1 MYGWPDVEGRS
12 RPALSHGSARRWP
25 RSFSDHVKVVATSDF
40 VPYPGPAEHL
50 ARMGLPA
57 LALLLTGGLLH
68 TQEGA
73 ARLGEVPQPSSS
85 APFLQASPSARSFQ
99 LDYEHNCFRKDGSP
113 FRYIS
118 GSIHY
123 ARVPRPAW
131 RDRLL
136 KMYMSG
142 LNTVQVYVPWNY
154 HEMLPGVYDFTG
166 NRDVEAFLDLTA
178 ELGLLVILRPGPYIC
193 AEWEMGGLPAWLLW
207 KPDIVLRTSNPGEA
221 QHRALATMWAGMDAA
236 TSPCPA
242 SAPPAYLAAVDSWL
256 HVLLPKIKPRLY
268 QQGGNIISVQV
279 ENEYGSYYA
288 CDYGY
293 LRHLLGSFRAL
304 LGSEVLLFTTD
315 STGAEELRCGTLQG
329 LYATVDFGPGVP
341 MGEEEE
347 EEREDMVPSLS
358 CSNLPLSTSTGS
370 NVTEAFGA
378 QRHVEPKGP
387 LVNSEY
393 YTGWLDYWGE
403 AHASTSAAWVARGL
417 EDMLQLGAS
426 INMQVVSWQ
435 TALPPREWASPLA
448 FIPQGSGQQELWVL
462 QGRGS
467 AWYMFHGGTNFAY
480 WSGADYKDQYK
491 PVTTSYDY
499 DAPLSEAGDP
509 TEKLFAIRTV
519 ISKPLPVGP
528 MPPAT
533 PKYAYGS
540 VALQKVSAYRE
551 GCTAPA
557 WHCSTDQHSSLSLQY
572 ADLLDV
578 LDVLCPSGPIQ
589 SQFPL
594 TFEALKQAYGFMVYR
609 TELPWDVPDPATLG
623 APPHSICDRGYVMLQ
638 KEYQGTLERD
648 GQTTLHVMGRAGD
661 ILDLLLENMGRI
673 SFGANTSD
681 FKGLLGNLSLNS
693 RPLSNW
699 LIYPLAIDTAVQHGW
714 PQAAL
719 PKSSSGGRVG
729 PAFYTGTFETPG
741 IAWDT
746 FVKFPGWSK
755 GLLWINGFNL
765 GRYWT
770 RRGPQQTLFVPGSVL
785 HVGRPNNITVL
796 ELEEAPPTP
805 LLLFLDQPLYN
816 RTLGCSTT

>member
-1 MYGWPDVEGRS
+1 
-12 RPALSHGSARRWP
+12 ALW
-25 RSFSDHVKVVATSDF
+25 
-40 VPYPGPAEHL
+40 
-50 ARMGLPA
+50 
-57 LALLLTGGLLH
+57 
-68 TQEGA
+68 EGA
-73 ARLGEVPQPSSS
+73 VGLGEVLQPSSS
-85 APFLQASPSARSFQ
+85 APLLQASPSARSFQ
-99 LDYEHNCFRKDGSP
+99 LDYEHNCFRKDGAP

-142 LNTVQVYVPWNY
+142 LNAVQVYVPWNY

-193 AEWEMGGLPAWLLW
+193 AEWDMGGLPAWLLW
-207 KPDIVLRTSNPGEA
+207 KPDITLRTS
-221 QHRALATMWAGMDAA
+221 D
-236 TSPCPA
+236 
-242 SAPPAYLAAVDSWL
+242 PAYLAAVDSWL
-256 HVLLPKIKPRLY
+256 HILLPKIKPHLY
-268 QQGGNIISVQV
+268 QHGGNIISVQV

-288 CDYGY
+288 CDHGY
-293 LRHLLGSFRAL
+293 LQHLLGSFRAL

-315 STGAEELRCGTLQG
+315 STQAEELRCGTLQG
-329 LYATVDFGPGVP
+329 LYATVDFGPG
-341 MGEEEE
+341 
-347 EEREDMVPSLS
+347 
-358 CSNLPLSTSTGS
+358 S

-378 QRHVEPKGP
+378 QRRMEPKGP

-426 INMQVVSWQ
+426 VNMQVSPFLRL
-435 TALPPREWASPLA
+435 TSLPWP
-448 FIPQGSGQQELWVL
+448 
-462 QGRGS
+462 
-467 AWYMFHGGTNFAY
+467 
-480 WSGADYKDQYK
+480 GADYKDRYK

-509 TEKLFAIRTV
+509 TEKLFAIRMV
-519 ISKPLPVGP
+519 ISKFQPLPVGP

-533 PKYAYGS
+533 PKYAYGW
-540 VALQKVSAYRE
+540 VALRK
-551 GCTAPA
+551 
-557 WHCSTDQHSSLSLQY
+557 Y
-572 ADLLDV
+572 AGLLDV
-578 LDVLCPSGPIQ
+578 LDALCPSGPIL
-589 SQFPL
+589 SRFPL
-594 TFEALKQAYGFMVYR
+594 PFEALKQAHGFVVYH
-609 TELPWDVPDPATLG
+609 TQLPWDVPDPAMLA

-648 GQTTLHVMGRAGD
+648 GQTTLHVTGRAGD
-661 ILDLLLENMGRI
+661 TLDILLENMGRI

-699 LIYPLAIDTAVQHGW
+699 LIYPLAIDTAVQQGW
-714 PQAAL
+714 PHAAL
-719 PKSSSGGRVG
+719 PESSSGGRVG

-796 ELEEAPPTP
+796 ELEGAPPTP
-805 LLLFLDQPLYN
+805 LLLFLDRPLFN
-816 RTLGCSTT
+816 RTLGPSTSARE

>member
-1 MYGWPDVEGRS
+1 R
-12 RPALSHGSARRWP
+12 
-25 RSFSDHVKVVATSDF
+25 
-40 VPYPGPAEHL
+40 
-50 ARMGLPA
+50 RMGLPA
-57 LALLLTGGLLH
+57 LTLLLVARLLH
-68 TQEGA
+68 TQ
-73 ARLGEVPQPSSS
+73 
-85 APFLQASPSARSFQ
+85 ASPPVRSFQ
-99 LDYEHNCFRKDGSP
+99 LDYEEDCFRKDGAP

-142 LNTVQVYVPWNY
+142 LSAVQVYIPWNY
-154 HEMLPGVYDFTG
+154 HEPLPGVYDFAG
-166 NRDVEAFLDLTA
+166 DRDVEAFLDLTA

-207 KPDIVLRTSNPGEA
+207 KPDIILRSS
-221 QHRALATMWAGMDAA
+221 D
-236 TSPCPA
+236 
-242 SAPPAYLAAVDSWL
+242 PAYLAAVDSWL

-268 QQGGNIISVQV
+268 QHGGNIISVQV

-315 STGAEELRCGTLQG
+315 GTRAEELRCGTLQG
-329 LYATVDFGPGVP
+329 LYATVDFGPG
-341 MGEEEE
+341 
-347 EEREDMVPSLS
+347 
-358 CSNLPLSTSTGS
+358 S

-378 QRHVEPKGP
+378 QRQVEPKGP

-403 AHASTSAAWVARGL
+403 AHASTSSVRVAQGL

-426 INMQVVSWQ
+426 INMQSPFLQ
-435 TALPPREWASPLA
+435 LPSLPWP
-448 FIPQGSGQQELWVL
+448 
-462 QGRGS
+462 
-467 AWYMFHGGTNFAY
+467 
-480 WSGADYKDQYK
+480 GADFKDQYK

-519 ISKPLPVGP
+519 ISKFQPLPVGP

-533 PKYAYGS
+533 PKYH
-540 VALQKVSAYRE
+540 
-551 GCTAPA
+551 P
-557 WHCSTDQHSSLSLQY
+557 SLSLQY

-594 TFEALKQAYGFMVYR
+594 TFEAIKQIHGFVLYR
-609 TELPWDVPDPATLG
+609 TQLPRDVLDPATLG

-638 KEYQGTLERD
+638 KYRGTLERD
-648 GQTTLHVMGRAGD
+648 GQTALHVTGSTGD
-661 ILDLLLENMGRI
+661 TLDVLLENMGRI
-673 SFGANTSD
+673 SFGANISD
-681 FKGLLGNLSLNS
+681 FKGLLGNLSLDS
-693 RPLSNW
+693 SPLRNW
-699 LIYPLAIDTAVQHGW
+699 LIYPLAIDTAVQQGW
-714 PQAAL
+714 PHAAL
-719 PKSSSGGRVG
+719 PKLSSGDRAG

-755 GLLWINGFNL
+755 GQLWINGFNL
-765 GRYWT
+765 GRYWPL
-770 RRGPQQTLFVPGSVL
+770 RGPQQTLFVPGSVL
-785 HVGRPNNITVL
+785 HIGRPNNITVL
-796 ELEEAPPTP
+796 ELEGAPSTP
-805 LLLFLDQPLYN
+805 LLLFLDRPLFN
-816 RTLGCSTT
+816 RTLSHSTAATE

>member
-1 MYGWPDVEGRS
+1 MSPPRCP
-12 RPALSHGSARRWP
+12 RLHSH
-25 RSFSDHVKVVATSDF
+25 
-40 VPYPGPAEHL
+40 
-50 ARMGLPA
+50 
-57 LALLLTGGLLH
+57 
-68 TQEGA
+68 
-73 ARLGEVPQPSSS
+73 S
-85 APFLQASPSARSFQ
+85 APFLQASPLARSFQ
-99 LDYEHNCFRKDGSP
+99 VDYENNCFRKDGAP

-142 LNTVQVYVPWNY
+142 LSTVQVYVPWNY
-154 HEMLPGVYDFTG
+154 HETLPGVYDFTG

-207 KPDIVLRTSNPGEA
+207 KPDINLRTSN
-221 QHRALATMWAGMDAA
+221 
-236 TSPCPA
+236 
-242 SAPPAYLAAVDSWL
+242 PAYLAAVDSWL
-256 HVLLPKIKPRLY
+256 HILLPKIKPRLY
-268 QQGGNIISVQV
+268 QHGGNIISVQV

-315 STGAEELRCGTLQG
+315 STGVEELRCGTLQG
-329 LYATVDFGPGVP
+329 LYATVDFGPG
-341 MGEEEE
+341 
-347 EEREDMVPSLS
+347 
-358 CSNLPLSTSTGS
+358 S

-378 QRHVEPKGP
+378 QRRVEPKGP

-403 AHASTSAAWVARGL
+403 AHASTSAAWVSRGL

-426 INMQVVSWQ
+426 INM
-435 TALPPREWASPLA
+435 
-448 FIPQGSGQQELWVL
+448 
-462 QGRGS
+462 
-467 AWYMFHGGTNFAY
+467 YMFHGGTNFAY

-519 ISKPLPVGP
+519 ISKFQPLPFGP

-533 PKYAYGS
+533 PKYAYGW
-540 VALQKVSAYRE
+540 VALRK
-551 GCTAPA
+551 
-557 WHCSTDQHSSLSLQY
+557 Y

-578 LDVLCPSGPIQ
+578 LDVLCPSGPVQ

-594 TFEALKQAYGFMVYR
+594 TFEALKQVHGFVVYH
-609 TELPWDVPDPATLG
+609 TQLPWDVRDPATLD
-623 APPHSICDRGYVMLQ
+623 APPHSICDRAYVMLQ

-648 GQTTLHVMGRAGD
+648 RQTMLHITGRAGD
-661 ILDLLLENMGRI
+661 TLDILLENMGRI
-673 SFGANTSD
+673 SFGANASD
-681 FKGLLGNLSLNS
+681 FKVRGEGPEAPEGMV
-693 RPLSNW
+693 PLSNW
-699 LIYPLAIDTAVQHGW
+699 LIYPLAIDTAVQQGW
-714 PQAAL
+714 PHTAL

-729 PAFYTGTFETPG
+729 PAFYTGTFDTPG

-770 RRGPQQTLFVPGSVL
+770 RRGPQQTLFVPGSLL
-785 HVGRPNNITVL
+785 HVGHPNNITVL
-796 ELEEAPPTP
+796 ELEGAPPTP
-805 LLLFLDQPLYN
+805 VLLFLDRPLYN
-816 RTLGCSTT
+816 RTLGCNTTGTE

>member
-1 MYGWPDVEGRS
+1 MVV
-12 RPALSHGSARRWP
+12 SASP
-25 RSFSDHVKVVATSDF
+25 F
-40 VPYPGPAEHL
+40 VPYPGLAEL
-50 ARMGLPA
+50 PARMGLPA
-57 LALLLTGGLLH
+57 LALLLASGLLH
-68 TQEGA
+68 TQA
-73 ARLGEVPQPSSS
+73 SS
-85 APFLQASPSARSFQ
+85 PARSFQ
-99 LDYEHNCFRKDGSP
+99 LDYEENCFRKDGAP

-142 LNTVQVYVPWNY
+142 LSAVQVYVPWNY
-154 HEMLPGVYDFTG
+154 HEPLPGVYDFAG
-166 NRDVEAFLDLTA
+166 DRDVEAFLDLTA

-207 KPDIVLRTSNPGEA
+207 KPDIVLRSSDP
-221 QHRALATMWAGMDAA
+221 D
-236 TSPCPA
+236 
-242 SAPPAYLAAVDSWL
+242 YLAAVDSWL

-268 QQGGNIISVQV
+268 QHGGNIISVQV

-315 STGAEELRCGTLQG
+315 SIQAEELRCGTLQG
-329 LYATVDFGPGVP
+329 LYATIDFGP
-341 MGEEEE
+341 
-347 EEREDMVPSLS
+347 
-358 CSNLPLSTSTGS
+358 GS

-378 QRHVEPKGP
+378 QRRVEPRGP

-403 AHASTSAAWVARGL
+403 AHASTSSASVARGL
-417 EDMLQLGAS
+417 EDMLQLGANV
-426 INMQVVSWQ
+426 NM
-435 TALPPREWASPLA
+435 
-448 FIPQGSGQQELWVL
+448 
-462 QGRGS
+462 
-467 AWYMFHGGTNFAY
+467 YMFHGGTNFVY
-480 WSGADYKDQYK
+480 WSGADFKDQYK

-509 TEKLFAIRTV
+509 TKKLFAIRTV
-519 ISKPLPVGP
+519 ISKFP
-528 MPPAT
+528 
-533 PKYAYGS
+533 
-540 VALQKVSAYRE
+540 E
-551 GCTAPA
+551 GCAAPA
-557 WHCSTDQHSSLSLQY
+557 WHCWAAQHPSLSLQY

-594 TFEALKQAYGFMVYR
+594 TFEAIKQAHGFVLYR
-609 TELPWDVPDPATLG
+609 TQLPWDVLDPAVLG
-623 APPHSICDRGYVMLQ
+623 APPHHVCDRGYVMLQ
-638 KEYQGTLERD
+638 KYRGTLERD
-648 GQTTLHVMGRAGD
+648 GQTTLCVTGRAGET
-661 ILDLLLENMGRI
+661 LDVLLENMGRI
-673 SFGANTSD
+673 SFGANISD
-681 FKGLLGNLSLNS
+681 FKGLLGNLSLDS
-693 RPLSNW
+693 SPLSNW
-699 LIYPLAIDTAVQHGW
+699 LIYPLAIDTAVQQGW
-714 PQAAL
+714 PHTAPPQ
-719 PKSSSGGRVG
+719 SSSGARAG

-755 GLLWINGFNL
+755 GQLWINGFNL
-765 GRYWT
+765 GRYWP

-796 ELEEAPPTP
+796 ELEGAPSTP
-805 LLLFLDQPLYN
+805 LLVPTGVAAGGSGLQGPDVSHHHGQQ
-816 RTLGCSTT
+816 RTR

>member
-1 MYGWPDVEGRS
+1 P
-12 RPALSHGSARRWP
+12 
-25 RSFSDHVKVVATSDF
+25 
-40 VPYPGPAEHL
+40 
-50 ARMGLPA
+50 ARMGLTA
-57 LALLLTGGLLH
+57 LALLLAAALLH
-68 TQEGA
+68 A
-73 ARLGEVPQPSSS
+73 
-85 APFLQASPSARSFQ
+85 QASPSARSFQ
-99 LDYEHNCFRKDGSP
+99 LDYEHNCFRKDGAP

-142 LNTVQVYVPWNY
+142 LSTVQVYVPWNY
-154 HEMLPGVYDFTG
+154 HETLPGVYDFTG

-207 KPDIVLRTSNPGEA
+207 KPGIILRTSN
-221 QHRALATMWAGMDAA
+221 
-236 TSPCPA
+236 
-242 SAPPAYLAAVDSWL
+242 PAYLAAVDSWL
-256 HVLLPKIKPRLY
+256 HILLPKIKPRLY
-268 QQGGNIISVQV
+268 HQGGNIISVQV

-293 LRHLLGSFRAL
+293 LRHLLVSFRAL

-315 STGAEELRCGTLQG
+315 SARAEELRCGTLQG
-329 LYATVDFGPGVP
+329 LYATVDFGPG
-341 MGEEEE
+341 
-347 EEREDMVPSLS
+347 
-358 CSNLPLSTSTGS
+358 SNA
-370 NVTEAFGA
+370 TEAFGA
-378 QRHVEPKGP
+378 QRRVEPKGP

-403 AHASTSAAWVARGL
+403 AHASTSAVWVAQGL

-426 INMQVVSWQ
+426 INMQVSPFLQ
-435 TALPPREWASPLA
+435 LTSLPWP
-448 FIPQGSGQQELWVL
+448 
-462 QGRGS
+462 
-467 AWYMFHGGTNFAY
+467 
-480 WSGADYKDQYK
+480 GADYKDRYK

-519 ISKPLPVGP
+519 ISKFQPLPVGP

-533 PKYAYGS
+533 PKYAYGW
-540 VALQKVSAYRE
+540 VALQK
-551 GCTAPA
+551 
-557 WHCSTDQHSSLSLQY
+557 Y

-578 LDVLCPSGPIQ
+578 MDVLCPSGPIH

-594 TFEALKQAYGFMVYR
+594 TFEALKQVHGFVVYH
-609 TELPWDVPDPATLG
+609 TQLPWDVPDPATLG
-623 APPHSICDRGYVMLQ
+623 TPPHSICDRGYVMLQ

-648 GQTTLHVMGRAGD
+648 GQTTVHVTGKAGD
-661 ILDLLLENMGRI
+661 TLDILLENMGRI
-673 SFGANTSD
+673 SFGTNSSD

-699 LIYPLAIDTAVQHGW
+699 LIYPLAIDTAVQQGW
-714 PQAAL
+714 PHTAL
-719 PKSSSGGRVG
+719 PKSSSGGSVG

-746 FVKFPGWSK
+746 FVKFPGWRK

-770 RRGPQQTLFVPGSVL
+770 CRGPQQTLFVPGSVL

-796 ELEEAPPTP
+796 ELEGAPPTP

-816 RTLGCSTT
+816 RTLGCSTRATE

>member
-1 MYGWPDVEGRS
+1 MGVS
-12 RPALSHGSARRWP
+12 KST
-25 RSFSDHVKVVATSDF
+25 FVVH
-40 VPYPGPAEHL
+40 PGPAKRP
-50 ARMGLPA
+50 ARMELPA
-57 LALLLTGGLLH
+57 LALLLAAGLLH
-68 TQEGA
+68 TQA
-73 ARLGEVPQPSSS
+73 SS
-85 APFLQASPSARSFQ
+85 LARSFE
-99 LDYEHNCFRKDGSP
+99 LDYEEDCFRKDGVP

-123 ARVPRPAW
+123 TRVPRPAW

-142 LNTVQVYVPWNY
+142 LSTVQVYVPWNY
-154 HEMLPGVYDFTG
+154 HEPWPGVYDFAG
-166 NRDVEAFLDLTA
+166 DRDVEAFLDLTA

-193 AEWEMGGLPAWLLW
+193 AEWEMGGLPSWLLW
-207 KPDIVLRTSNPGEA
+207 KPDILLRSSDPGEP
-221 QHRALATMWAGMDAA
+221 QHGAVTTMF
-236 TSPCPA
+236 
-242 SAPPAYLAAVDSWL
+242 L

-268 QQGGNIISVQV
+268 QHGGNIISVQV

-315 STGAEELRCGTLQG
+315 GTRAEELRCGTLQG
-329 LYATVDFGPGVP
+329 LYATVDFGPG
-341 MGEEEE
+341 
-347 EEREDMVPSLS
+347 
-358 CSNLPLSTSTGS
+358 S

-378 QRHVEPKGP
+378 QRWVEPKGP

-403 AHASTSAAWVARGL
+403 AHASTSLVHVARGL

-426 INMQVVSWQ
+426 VNM
-435 TALPPREWASPLA
+435 
-448 FIPQGSGQQELWVL
+448 
-462 QGRGS
+462 
-467 AWYMFHGGTNFAY
+467 YMFHGGTNFAY
-480 WSGADYKDQYK
+480 WSGADFKDQYK

-519 ISKPLPVGP
+519 ISKFQPLPAGP

-533 PKYAYGS
+533 PKYAYGQ
-540 VALQKVSAYRE
+540 VALQKHAN
-551 GCTAPA
+551 
-557 WHCSTDQHSSLSLQY
+557 
-572 ADLLDV
+572 LLDA

-589 SQFPL
+589 SQLPL
-594 TFEALKQAYGFMVYR
+594 NFEAIKQAHGFVVYR
-609 TELPWDVPDPATLG
+609 TQLPRDVLDPATLG

-638 KEYQGTLERD
+638 KKYHGTLERD
-648 GQTTLHVMGRAGD
+648 GQTILRVTGKAGD
-661 ILDLLLENMGRI
+661 TLDVLLENMGRI
-673 SFGANTSD
+673 SFGANISD
-681 FKGLLGNLSLNS
+681 FKGLLGNLSLDS
-693 RPLSNW
+693 SPLSNW
-699 LIYPLAIDTAVQHGW
+699 LIYPLDIDAAIQQGW
-714 PQAAL
+714 PHAAL
-719 PKSSSGGRVG
+719 PKSSSRGRAG

-755 GLLWINGFNL
+755 GQLWINGFNL
-765 GRYWT
+765 GRYWP

-796 ELEEAPPTP
+796 ELEGAPSTP
-805 LLLFLDQPLYN
+805 LLFFLDHPLFN
-816 RTLGCSTT
+816 STLGHSTEAAE

>member
-1 MYGWPDVEGRS
+1 
-12 RPALSHGSARRWP
+12 
-25 RSFSDHVKVVATSDF
+25 
-40 VPYPGPAEHL
+40 
-50 ARMGLPA
+50 MGLPA
-57 LALLLTGGLLH
+57 LGLLLAAELLH
-68 TQEGA
+68 TQ
-73 ARLGEVPQPSSS
+73 
-85 APFLQASPSARSFQ
+85 ASPSERSFQ
-99 LDYEHNCFRKDGSP
+99 LDYNHNCFRKDGAP

-142 LNTVQVYVPWNY
+142 LSAVQVYVPWNY
-154 HEMLPGVYDFTG
+154 HETLPGVYDFTG

-207 KPDIVLRTSNPGEA
+207 KPDIILRTSN
-221 QHRALATMWAGMDAA
+221 
-236 TSPCPA
+236 
-242 SAPPAYLAAVDSWL
+242 PAYLAAVDSWL

-268 QQGGNIISVQV
+268 HQGGNIISVQV

-315 STGAEELRCGTLQG
+315 STQAEELRCGTLQG
-329 LYATVDFGPGVP
+329 LYATVDFGPG
-341 MGEEEE
+341 
-347 EEREDMVPSLS
+347 
-358 CSNLPLSTSTGS
+358 SNM
-370 NVTEAFGA
+370 TEAFGA
-378 QRHVEPKGP
+378 QRRVEPKGP

-403 AHASTSAAWVARGL
+403 AHASTSTALVAQGL

-426 INMQVVSWQ
+426 INM
-435 TALPPREWASPLA
+435 
-448 FIPQGSGQQELWVL
+448 
-462 QGRGS
+462 
-467 AWYMFHGGTNFAY
+467 YMFHGGTNFAY
-480 WSGADYKDQYK
+480 WSEPLPWPGADYKGQYK

-519 ISKPLPVGP
+519 ISKFQPLPAGP

-533 PKYAYGS
+533 PKYAYGW
-540 VALQKVSAYRE
+540 VTLRK
-551 GCTAPA
+551 
-557 WHCSTDQHSSLSLQY
+557 Y

-594 TFEALKQAYGFMVYR
+594 TFESLKQVHGFVVYH

-648 GQTTLHVMGRAGD
+648 GQTTLQVTGKAGD
-661 ILDLLLENMGRI
+661 TLDILMENMGRI

-699 LIYPLAIDTAVQHGW
+699 LIYPLATDTAVQQGW
-714 PQAAL
+714 PHAAQ
-719 PKSSSGGRVG
+719 PKLSSGGRVG

-746 FVKFPGWSK
+746 FVKLPGWSK

-765 GRYWT
+765 GRYWSC
-770 RRGPQQTLFVPGSVL
+770 RGPQQTLFVPGSVL
-785 HVGRPNNITVL
+785 HAGRPNNITVL
-796 ELEEAPPTP
+796 ELERAPPTP
-805 LLLFLDQPLYN
+805 LLLFLDRPLYN
-816 RTLGCSTT
+816 RTLGCSTMATE

>member
-1 MYGWPDVEGRS
+1 S
-12 RPALSHGSARRWP
+12 
-25 RSFSDHVKVVATSDF
+25 
-40 VPYPGPAEHL
+40 

-57 LALLLTGGLLH
+57 LALLLAAGILH
-68 TQEGA
+68 A
-73 ARLGEVPQPSSS
+73 
-85 APFLQASPSARSFQ
+85 QASPLARSFE
-99 LDYEHNCFRKDGSP
+99 LDYEEDCFRKDGVP

-142 LNTVQVYVPWNY
+142 LSAVQVYVPWNY
-154 HEMLPGVYDFTG
+154 HEPWPGVYDFAG
-166 NRDVEAFLDLTA
+166 DRDVEAFLDLTA

-193 AEWEMGGLPAWLLW
+193 AEWEMGGLPSWLLW
-207 KPDIVLRTSNPGEA
+207 KPDIVLRSS
-221 QHRALATMWAGMDAA
+221 D
-236 TSPCPA
+236 
-242 SAPPAYLAAVDSWL
+242 PAYLAAVDSWL

-268 QQGGNIISVQV
+268 QHGGNIISVQV

-315 STGAEELRCGTLQG
+315 GTRAEELHCGTLQG
-329 LYATVDFGPGVP
+329 LYATIDFGP
-341 MGEEEE
+341 
-347 EEREDMVPSLS
+347 
-358 CSNLPLSTSTGS
+358 GS

-378 QRHVEPKGP
+378 QRWVEPKGP

-403 AHASTSAAWVARGL
+403 THASTSSVHVARGL

-426 INMQVVSWQ
+426 VNMQSPFLQ
-435 TALPPREWASPLA
+435 LPSLPWP
-448 FIPQGSGQQELWVL
+448 
-462 QGRGS
+462 
-467 AWYMFHGGTNFAY
+467 
-480 WSGADYKDQYK
+480 GADFKDQYK

-519 ISKPLPVGP
+519 ISKFQPLPAGP

-533 PKYAYGS
+533 PKYAYGR
-540 VALQKVSAYRE
+540 VALQKVSACPG
-551 GCTAPA
+551 GCAAPA
-557 WHCSTDQHSSLSLQY
+557 WHCPAAQRPPLSLQH
-572 ADLLDV
+572 ADLLDA

-589 SQFPL
+589 SRFPL
-594 TFEALKQAYGFMVYR
+594 TFEALKQAHGFVVYH
-609 TELPWDVPDPATLG
+609 TQLPWDVLDPATLG

-638 KEYQGTLERD
+638 KEYRGTLERD
-648 GQTTLHVMGRAGD
+648 GQATLHVMGRAGD
-661 ILDLLLENMGRI
+661 TLDVLLENMGRI
-673 SFGANTSD
+673 SFGANISD
-681 FKGLLGNLSLNS
+681 FKGLLGNLSLDS
-693 RPLSNW
+693 SPLSNW
-699 LIYPLAIDTAVQHGW
+699 LIYPLDIDAAVQQGW
-714 PQAAL
+714 PHTAL
-719 PKSSSGGRVG
+719 PKSSSRGRAG
-729 PAFYTGTFETPG
+729 PAFYTGTFESPG

-755 GLLWINGFNL
+755 GQLWINGFNL
-765 GRYWT
+765 GRYWP
-770 RRGPQQTLFVPGSVL
+770 RHGPQQTLFVPGSVL

-796 ELEEAPPTP
+796 ELEGAPSTP
-805 LLLFLDQPLYN
+805 LLLFLDQPLFN
-816 RTLGCSTT
+816 RTLSHSTVATE

>member
-1 MYGWPDVEGRS
+1 E
-12 RPALSHGSARRWP
+12 A
-25 RSFSDHVKVVATSDF
+25 
-40 VPYPGPAEHL
+40 
-50 ARMGLPA
+50 
-57 LALLLTGGLLH
+57 
-68 TQEGA
+68 QEGVA
-73 ARLGEVPQPSSS
+73 GLGEVLQAAVSSL
-85 APFLQASPSARSFQ
+85 FLQASPRARSFQ
-99 LDYEHNCFRKDGSP
+99 LDYEHNCFRKDGVP

-142 LNTVQVYVPWNY
+142 LSTVQVYVPWNY
-154 HEMLPGVYDFTG
+154 HETLPGVYDFTG

-207 KPDIVLRTSNPGEA
+207 KPGMNLRTSN
-221 QHRALATMWAGMDAA
+221 
-236 TSPCPA
+236 
-242 SAPPAYLAAVDSWL
+242 PAYLAAVDSWL

-268 QQGGNIISVQV
+268 HQGGNIISVQV

-304 LGSEVLLFTTD
+304 LGSEVLLFSTD
-315 STGAEELRCGTLQG
+315 SARAEELRCGTLQG
-329 LYATVDFGPGVP
+329 LYATIDFGP
-341 MGEEEE
+341 E
-347 EEREDMVPSLS
+347 
-358 CSNLPLSTSTGS
+358 S

-378 QRHVEPKGP
+378 QRRVEPKGP

-426 INMQVVSWQ
+426 INMQVSPFLQ
-435 TALPPREWASPLA
+435 LTPLPWP
-448 FIPQGSGQQELWVL
+448 
-462 QGRGS
+462 
-467 AWYMFHGGTNFAY
+467 
-480 WSGADYKDQYK
+480 GADYKGQYK

-519 ISKPLPVGP
+519 ISKFQPLPAGP

-533 PKYAYGS
+533 PKYAYGW
-540 VALQKVSAYRE
+540 VALRKVSACPK

-557 WHCSTDQHSSLSLQY
+557 WHCSTAQHPCLSLQY

-594 TFEALKQAYGFMVYR
+594 TFEALKQVHGFVVYH
-609 TELPWDVPDPATLG
+609 TQLPWDIPDPATLG
-623 APPHSICDRGYVMLQ
+623 APPHSVCDRGYVMLQ

-648 GQTTLHVMGRAGD
+648 GQTTLHVTGRAGD
-661 ILDLLLENMGRI
+661 SLDIVMENMGRI

-681 FKGLLGNLSLNS
+681 FKGLLANLSLNS

-699 LIYPLAIDTAVQHGW
+699 LIYPLAIDSAVQQGW
-714 PQAAL
+714 PHTAL

-770 RRGPQQTLFVPGSVL
+770 CRGPQQTLFVPGSVL
-785 HVGRPNNITVL
+785 HAGHPNNITVL
-796 ELEEAPPTP
+796 ELEGAPPTP
-805 LLLFLDQPLYN
+805 LLLFLDRPLYN
-816 RTLGCSTT
+816 RTFGCSTTATE

>member
-1 MYGWPDVEGRS
+1 M
-12 RPALSHGSARRWP
+12 A
-25 RSFSDHVKVVATSDF
+25 
-40 VPYPGPAEHL
+40 
-50 ARMGLPA
+50 LPA
-57 LALLLTGGLLH
+57 LGLLLAAGLLH
-68 TQEGA
+68 T
-73 ARLGEVPQPSSS
+73 
-85 APFLQASPSARSFQ
+85 QASPSARSFQ
-99 LDYEHNCFRKDGSP
+99 LDYEHNCFLKDGAP

-142 LNTVQVYVPWNY
+142 LSAVQVYVPWNY
-154 HEMLPGVYDFTG
+154 HETLPGVYDFTG

-207 KPDIVLRTSNPGEA
+207 KPDIILRTSN
-221 QHRALATMWAGMDAA
+221 
-236 TSPCPA
+236 
-242 SAPPAYLAAVDSWL
+242 PAYLAAVDSWL

-268 QQGGNIISVQV
+268 HQGGNIISVQV

-288 CDYGY
+288 CDHGY

-315 STGAEELRCGTLQG
+315 STGAQELRCGTLQG
-329 LYATVDFGPGVP
+329 LYATVDFGPG
-341 MGEEEE
+341 
-347 EEREDMVPSLS
+347 
-358 CSNLPLSTSTGS
+358 S
-370 NVTEAFGA
+370 NVTEAFAA
-378 QRHVEPKGP
+378 QRHVEPRGP

-426 INMQVVSWQ
+426 INM
-435 TALPPREWASPLA
+435 
-448 FIPQGSGQQELWVL
+448 
-462 QGRGS
+462 
-467 AWYMFHGGTNFAY
+467 YMFHGGTNFAY
-480 WSGADYKDQYK
+480 WSGADYKGQYK

-519 ISKPLPVGP
+519 ISKFQPLPVGP

-533 PKYAYGS
+533 PKYAYGW
-540 VALQKVSAYRE
+540 VALRK
-551 GCTAPA
+551 
-557 WHCSTDQHSSLSLQY
+557 Y

-594 TFEALKQAYGFMVYR
+594 TFEALKQVHGFVVYH
-609 TELPWDVPDPATLG
+609 TQLPWDVPDPAMLG

-648 GQTTLHVMGRAGD
+648 GQTTLHVTGRAGD
-661 ILDLLLENMGRI
+661 SLDILMENMGRI

-699 LIYPLAIDTAVQHGW
+699 LIYPLAIDTAVQQGW
-714 PQAAL
+714 PHTAL

-765 GRYWT
+765 GRFWSC
-770 RRGPQQTLFVPGSVL
+770 RGPQQTLFVPGSVL
-785 HVGRPNNITVL
+785 HAGRPNNITVL
-796 ELEEAPPTP
+796 ELEGAPPTP

-816 RTLGCSTT
+816 RTLGCSTMAME

>member
-1 MYGWPDVEGRS
+1 
-12 RPALSHGSARRWP
+12 
-25 RSFSDHVKVVATSDF
+25 
-40 VPYPGPAEHL
+40 
-50 ARMGLPA
+50 ARMRLPA
-57 LALLLTGGLLH
+57 LALLLAAGLLH
-68 TQEGA
+68 T
-73 ARLGEVPQPSSS
+73 
-85 APFLQASPSARSFQ
+85 QASPSARSFQ
-99 LDYEHNCFRKDGSP
+99 LDYEHNCFRKDGAP

-142 LNTVQVYVPWNY
+142 LSAVQVYVPWNY
-154 HEMLPGVYDFTG
+154 HETLPGVYDFTG

-207 KPDIVLRTSNPGEA
+207 KPDINLRTSN
-221 QHRALATMWAGMDAA
+221 
-236 TSPCPA
+236 
-242 SAPPAYLAAVDSWL
+242 PAYLAAVDSWL
-256 HVLLPKIKPRLY
+256 HILLPKIKPRLY

-293 LRHLLGSFRAL
+293 LRHLLASFRAL

-315 STGAEELRCGTLQG
+315 STRMEELCCGTLQG
-329 LYATVDFGPGVP
+329 LYATVDFGPG
-341 MGEEEE
+341 
-347 EEREDMVPSLS
+347 
-358 CSNLPLSTSTGS
+358 S

-378 QRHVEPKGP
+378 QRRVEPKGP

-403 AHASTSAAWVARGL
+403 AHASTSAAQVARGL

-426 INMQVVSWQ
+426 INMQVTSWQ
-435 TALPPREWASPLA
+435 RAQPPGE
-448 FIPQGSGQQELWVL
+448 
-462 QGRGS
+462 
-467 AWYMFHGGTNFAY
+467 YMFHGGTNFAY

-519 ISKPLPVGP
+519 ISKFQPLPVGP

-533 PKYAYGS
+533 PKYAYGW
-540 VALQKVSAYRE
+540 VALRK
-551 GCTAPA
+551 
-557 WHCSTDQHSSLSLQY
+557 Y

-578 LDVLCPSGPIQ
+578 LDVLCPSGPIK

-594 TFEALKQAYGFMVYR
+594 TFEALNQVHGFVVYH
-609 TELPWDVPDPATLG
+609 TQLPWDVPDPATLG
-623 APPHSICDRGYVMLQ
+623 TPPHSICDRGYVMLQ

-648 GQTTLHVMGRAGD
+648 GQTTLRVTGRAGD
-661 ILDLLLENMGRI
+661 TLDILLENMGRI

-699 LIYPLAIDTAVQHGW
+699 LIYPLAIDTAVQQGW
-714 PQAAL
+714 PHTAL
-719 PKSSSGGRVG
+719 PKSSSGGRVR

-770 RRGPQQTLFVPGSVL
+770 CRGPQQTLFVPGSVL
-785 HVGRPNNITVL
+785 HVGHPNNITVL
-796 ELEEAPPTP
+796 ELEGAPPTP
-805 LLLFLDQPLYN
+805 LLLFLDRPLYN
-816 RTLGCSTT
+816 RTL

>member
-1 MYGWPDVEGRS
+1 MM
-12 RPALSHGSARRWP
+12 
-25 RSFSDHVKVVATSDF
+25 VVATSNF

-57 LALLLTGGLLH
+57 LALLLAAGLLH
-68 TQEGA
+68 T
-73 ARLGEVPQPSSS
+73 
-85 APFLQASPSARSFQ
+85 QASPSARSFQ
-99 LDYEHNCFRKDGSP
+99 LDYEHNCFRKDGAP

-142 LNTVQVYVPWNY
+142 LSTVQVYVPWNY
-154 HEMLPGVYDFTG
+154 HETQPGVYDFTG

-207 KPDIVLRTSNPGEA
+207 KPDIILRTSNP
-221 QHRALATMWAGMDAA
+221 
-236 TSPCPA
+236 
-242 SAPPAYLAAVDSWL
+242 AYLTAVDSWL
-256 HVLLPKIKPRLY
+256 HILLPKIKPRLY

-329 LYATVDFGPGVP
+329 LYATVDFGPG
-341 MGEEEE
+341 
-347 EEREDMVPSLS
+347 
-358 CSNLPLSTSTGS
+358 S

-378 QRHVEPKGP
+378 QRRVEPKGP

-403 AHASTSAAWVARGL
+403 AHASTSAARVARGL

-426 INMQVVSWQ
+426 INM
-435 TALPPREWASPLA
+435 
-448 FIPQGSGQQELWVL
+448 
-462 QGRGS
+462 
-467 AWYMFHGGTNFAY
+467 YMFHGGTNFAY

-519 ISKPLPVGP
+519 IGKFQPLPVGP

-533 PKYAYGS
+533 PKYAYGR
-540 VALQKVSAYRE
+540 VALQK
-551 GCTAPA
+551 
-557 WHCSTDQHSSLSLQY
+557 Y

-594 TFEALKQAYGFMVYR
+594 TFEALKQVRGWVSGGHLRRHPCLPGPASEGEEQSSLPAPFPFPCHCTVLQAYGFMVYH
-609 TELPWDVPDPATLG
+609 TQLPRDVPDPATLS

-648 GQTTLHVMGRAGD
+648 GQTTLQVTGRAGD
-661 ILDLLLENMGRI
+661 TLDILLENMGRI

-699 LIYPLAIDTAVQHGW
+699 LIYPLAIDTAVQQGW

-729 PAFYTGTFETPG
+729 PAFYTGTFEIPG

-785 HVGRPNNITVL
+785 HVGHPNNITVL

-816 RTLGCSTT
+816 TTLGCSTTATE

>member
-1 MYGWPDVEGRS
+1 MRLAGRGGSEPPSPFPWS
-12 RPALSHGSARRWP
+12 RPGCSSCPRWP
-25 RSFSDHVKVVATSDF
+25 RAFPDHVMVVATSSP
-40 VPYPGPAEHL
+40 VPHPGPAERP
-50 ARMGLPA
+50 AGMALPA
-57 LALLLTGGLLH
+57 LALLLAAGLLP
-68 TQEGA
+68 T
-73 ARLGEVPQPSSS
+73 
-85 APFLQASPSARSFQ
+85 QASPLARSFQ
-99 LDYEHNCFRKDGSP
+99 LDYEHNCFRKDGAP

-142 LNTVQVYVPWNY
+142 LSTVQVYVPWNY
-154 HEMLPGVYDFTG
+154 HETLPGVYDFTG

-207 KPDIVLRTSNPGEA
+207 KPDITLRTSDPV
-221 QHRALATMWAGMDAA
+221 
-236 TSPCPA
+236 
-242 SAPPAYLAAVDSWL
+242 YLAAVDSWL

-268 QQGGNIISVQV
+268 HQGGNIISVQV

-288 CDYGY
+288 CDSGY

-315 STGAEELRCGTLQG
+315 STRAEELRCGTLQG
-329 LYATVDFGPGVP
+329 LYATVDFGPG
-341 MGEEEE
+341 
-347 EEREDMVPSLS
+347 
-358 CSNLPLSTSTGS
+358 S

-378 QRHVEPKGP
+378 QRRVEPKGP

-417 EDMLQLGAS
+417 EDILQLGAS
-426 INMQVVSWQ
+426 INM
-435 TALPPREWASPLA
+435 
-448 FIPQGSGQQELWVL
+448 
-462 QGRGS
+462 
-467 AWYMFHGGTNFAY
+467 YMFHGGTNFAY
-480 WSGADYKDQYK
+480 WSGADYKGQYK

-519 ISKPLPVGP
+519 ISKFQPLPVGP

-533 PKYAYGS
+533 PKYAYGW
-540 VALQKVSAYRE
+540 VALRK
-551 GCTAPA
+551 
-557 WHCSTDQHSSLSLQY
+557 H

-594 TFEALKQAYGFMVYR
+594 TFESLKQVHGFVVYH
-609 TELPWDVPDPATLG
+609 TQLPWDVPDPATLD

-648 GQTTLHVMGRAGD
+648 GQTPLHIMGRAGD
-661 ILDLLLENMGRI
+661 TLDILMENMGRI

-699 LIYPLAIDTAVQHGW
+699 LIYPLAIDTAVQQGW
-714 PQAAL
+714 PHAAL
-719 PKSSSGGRVG
+719 PKSSSEGQVG

-770 RRGPQQTLFVPGSVL
+770 CRGPQQTLFVPGSVL
-785 HVGRPNNITVL
+785 HAGRPNNITVL
-796 ELEEAPPTP
+796 ELEGAPPAP
-805 LLLFLDQPLYN
+805 LLLFLDRPLYN
-816 RTLGCSTT
+816 RTLGCSTMATE